1 MKPLISISYFSLSIM
16 YLLCTFTCIVRFLTK
31 VSLPAILKLFY
42 SSLILL
48 CIVRFISFAIAAS
61 LSTSDSY
68 YYRYLLSSKSLTND
82 EIHQIVQLMKDSNST
97 LGSDLP
103 LEIQYNMGINR
114 APVAIVCCILA
125 PEVITLCAYLF
136 LTWQMIAVF

>member
-1 MKPLISISYFSLSIM
+1 
-16 YLLCTFTCIVRFLTK
+16 
-31 VSLPAILKLFY
+31 
-42 SSLILL
+42 
-48 CIVRFISFAIAAS
+48 
-61 LSTSDSY
+61 
-68 YYRYLLSSKSLTND
+68 
-82 EIHQIVQLMKDSNST
+82 MKDSNST

-136 LTWQMIAVF
+136 LTWQMLAVFQEAYPKDLLKKMT

>member
-1 MKPLISISYFSLSIM
+1 
-16 YLLCTFTCIVRFLTK
+16 
-31 VSLPAILKLFY
+31 
-42 SSLILL
+42 
-48 CIVRFISFAIAAS
+48 
-61 LSTSDSY
+61 
-68 YYRYLLSSKSLTND
+68 
-82 EIHQIVQLMKDSNST
+82 MKDSNST